1 MKKISIILTY
11 LSFLFCSGCSLLN
24 SGSFNLKY
32 TKAKATFEGVT
43 YENKEPLSNVSFSVR
58 NVQHPKKYGKWNLN
72 VRITPS
78 IHYDKT
84 RYGTLAQRINS
95 EGQAENYPDLLF
107 QRLSIMGNL
116 AGSWHTPIGAF
127 VLKAGFGGA
136 FYNLDDGQGF
146 DTFRTREIRK
156 LDLAWVTFLSKKFFV
171 LMGPRY
177 YVEQFE
183 QYTFAFRIGYFWG
196 RI

>member
-1 MKKISIILTY
+1 MKKIPIILTY

-72 VRITPS
+72 IRITPS

-84 RYGTLAQRINS
+84 RYGTLAQRTNS
-95 EGQAENYPDLLF
+95 EGQTENYPDLLF

-156 LDLAWVTFLSKKFFV
+156 LDLAWVAFLSKKFFV

>member
-1 MKKISIILTY
+1 MKQWTRIPLY
-11 LSFLFCSGCSLLN
+11 LIFLLGYGCSLLN
-24 SGSFNLKY
+24 SGSVNLKY
-32 TKAKATFEGVT
+32 TKATATFEGVT
-43 YENKEPLSNVSFSVR
+43 YENKERLSDVSFSVR
-58 NVQHPKKYGKWNLN
+58 NVQHPQKYGKWNFN

-78 IHYDKT
+78 IHFDKI
-84 RYGTLAQRINS
+84 RYGTLAQRTNAQ
-95 EGQAENYPDLLF
+95 GQIEQYPDLLF
-107 QRLSIMGNL
+107 QRLSLMGNL
-116 AGSWHTPIGAF
+116 AASWHTAIGAF

-156 LDLAWVTFLSKKFFV
+156 VDLAWVAFLSKRFFV
-171 LMGPRY
+171 LLGPRY